1 MKTIEFLQYR
11 ASFAG
16 IPFGELQTVMSSV
29 QMGEDWMQSCCRI
42 ARRLRKVAEQ
52 SELAGRRVSAAQT
65 WRWAASTYHIAS
77 FGFHIEPGKFSL
89 KRIIRLRRLARLAY
103 LRAAQIE
110 PQKVSSVSIPCGS
123 NGNGTFINGYLRRPS
138 ATANGT
144 PLIVLL
150 NGLDSMCEV
159 EMHTF
164 GSWLLERNLAV
175 LAVDLPSSFST
186 KPRNPRFDME
196 NIAASIADWAESQSF
211 EAGKLGAFGVS
222 FGGHLVARLMA
233 GDNRFRSGVAVSPS
247 AWISRKELQLERLRG
262 MFAWSF
268 ALQTLN
274 EIDDLSSL
282 IKLEGLP
289 KPAGNLLILQ
299 MEKDELFGQEHI
311 SAFQNWGEE
320 KVSIRRR
327 QAEHVGTSQIHYWLP
342 EVCDWLQE
350 GLST

>member
-29 QMGEDWMQSCCRI
+29 QMGEDWMESCCQI
-42 ARRLRKVAEQ
+42 ARGLRKVAEQ
-52 SELAGRRVSAAQT
+52 SELAGRKVSAAQT

-77 FGFHIEPGKFSL
+77 FGFHIEPGRFSL
-89 KRIIRLRRLARLAY
+89 KKVIKLRHLARLAY
-103 LRAAQIE
+103 LRAIQNE
-110 PQKVSSVSIPCGS
+110 PQKISSVSIPC
-123 NGNGTFINGYLRRPS
+123 NGAFINGYLRRP
-138 ATANGT
+138 TAAKT

-159 EMHTF
+159 ELHTF
-164 GSWLLERNLAV
+164 GTWLLERNLAV

-186 KPRNPRFDME
+186 KPRKPRFDME
-196 NIAASIADWAESQSF
+196 NLAASIADWAESQSF

-233 GDNRFRSGVAVSPS
+233 GDSRFRSGVAVSPS
-247 AWISRKELQLERLRG
+247 AWISQRELQVERLRG

-268 ALQTLN
+268 ALQTLT
-274 EIDDLSSL
+274 EIDNLSSL
-282 IKLEGLP
+282 IRLEGLP
-289 KPAGNLLILQ
+289 KPQGNLLILQ

-311 SAFQNWGEE
+311 NAFQNWGEE
-320 KVSIRRR
+320 RVSIRRR
-327 QAEHVGTSQIHYWLP
+327 RAEHVGTSQIHYWLP

>member
-16 IPFGELQTVMSSV
+16 IPFGELQTVMSRV
-29 QMGEDWMQSCCRI
+29 QTGGDWMQSCCEI

-52 SELAGRRVSAAQT
+52 SELAGRRISAAQT

-89 KRIIRLRRLARLAY
+89 KKIIKLRRLARLAY
-103 LRAAQIE
+103 LRAIQNE
-110 PQKVSSVSIPCGS
+110 PQKVCSVSIACGDGGAS
-123 NGNGTFINGYLRRPS
+123 INGYLRRPA
-138 ATANGT
+138 ATGA

-159 EMHTF
+159 ELHTF
-164 GSWLLERNLAV
+164 GTWLLERNLAV
-175 LAVDLPSSFST
+175 LAVDLPSSFSA

-196 NIAASIADWAESQSF
+196 NLATSIADWAESQSF
-211 EAGKLGAFGVS
+211 EAGKMGAFGVS
-222 FGGHLVARLMA
+222 FGGHLAARLLA
-233 GDNRFRSGVAVSPS
+233 GDSRFRSGVAVSPS
-247 AWISRKELQLERLRG
+247 AWISHRELQVERLRG

-274 EIDDLSSL
+274 EINDLSSL
-282 IKLEGLP
+282 IRLEGLP
-289 KPAGNLLILQ
+289 KPAGNLLVLQ
-299 MEKDELFGQEHI
+299 MEKDELFGQEHTR
-311 SAFQNWGEE
+311 AFQNWGEE

>member
-16 IPFGELQTVMSSV
+16 IPFGELQTVMSRV
-29 QMGEDWMQSCCRI
+29 QTGGDWMQSCCEI

-52 SELAGRRVSAAQT
+52 SELAGRRISAAQT

-89 KRIIRLRRLARLAY
+89 KKIIKLRQLARLAY
-103 LRAAQIE
+103 LRAIQNE
-110 PQKVSSVSIPCGS
+110 PQKVCSVSIACGDGGAS
-123 NGNGTFINGYLRRPS
+123 INGYLRRPA
-138 ATANGT
+138 ATGA

-159 EMHTF
+159 ELHTF
-164 GSWLLERNLAV
+164 GTWLLERNLAV

-196 NIAASIADWAESQSF
+196 NLATSIADWAESQSF
-211 EAGKLGAFGVS
+211 EAGKMGAFGVS
-222 FGGHLVARLMA
+222 FGGHLAARLLA
-233 GDNRFRSGVAVSPS
+233 GDSRFRSGVAVSPS
-247 AWISRKELQLERLRG
+247 AWISHRELQVERLRG

-274 EIDDLSSL
+274 EINDLSSL
-282 IKLEGLP
+282 IRLEGLP
-289 KPAGNLLILQ
+289 KPAGNLLVLQ
-299 MEKDELFGQEHI
+299 MEKDELFGQEHTR
-311 SAFQNWGEE
+311 AFQNWGEE

>member
-1 MKTIEFLQYR
+1 MMKTIDFLQYR

-16 IPFGELQTVMSSV
+16 IPFGELQSVMSSV
-29 QMGEDWMQSCCRI
+29 RMGEDWMDSCFQI
-42 ARRLRKVAEQ
+42 ARRLRKTAEQ

-65 WRWAASTYHIAS
+65 WRWAACAYHIAS
-77 FGFHIEPGKFSL
+77 FGFHIEPANFSL
-89 KRIIRLRRLARLAY
+89 KRVIKLRRLARLAY
-103 LRAAQIE
+103 LRAIE
-110 PQKVSSVSIPCGS
+110 NDPQKVSSVRIPCG
-123 NGNGTFINGYLRRPS
+123 GTFINGYLRRP
-138 ATANGT
+138 AGAAET

-159 EMHTF
+159 ELHTF

-175 LAVDLPSSFST
+175 LALDFPSAFST
-186 KPRNPRFDME
+186 SPRNPRFDME
-196 NIAASIADWAESQSF
+196 NVAPAIADWAESQSF
-211 EAGKLGAFGVS
+211 ETGKLGAFGVS

-233 GDNRFRSGVAVSPS
+233 GDSRFRSGVAVSPS
-247 AWISRKELQLERLRG
+247 AWIGQRELQVERLRG

-268 ALQTLN
+268 ALRTLT

-289 KPAGNLLILQ
+289 RPSGNLLVLQ

-311 SAFQNWGEE
+311 SAFENWGGE

-342 EVCDWLQE
+342 EVCDWLRE

>member
-16 IPFGELQTVMSSV
+16 IPFGELQTVMSNV
-29 QMGEDWMQSCCRI
+29 QTGGDWMQSCCEI

-89 KRIIRLRRLARLAY
+89 KKIIKLRRLARLAY
-103 LRAAQIE
+103 LRAIQNE
-110 PQKVSSVSIPCGS
+110 PQKVCSVSIACGDGGAS
-123 NGNGTFINGYLRRPS
+123 INGYLRRPA
-138 ATANGT
+138 ATGA

-164 GSWLLERNLAV
+164 GTWLLERNLAV

-196 NIAASIADWAESQSF
+196 NLATSIADWAESQSF
-211 EAGKLGAFGVS
+211 EAGKIGAFGVS
-222 FGGHLVARLMA
+222 FGGHLAARLLA
-233 GDNRFRSGVAVSPS
+233 GDSRFRSGVAVSPS
-247 AWISRKELQLERLRG
+247 AWISHRELQVERLRG

-274 EIDDLSSL
+274 EIDALSSL
-282 IKLEGLP
+282 IRLEGLP
-289 KPAGNLLILQ
+289 KPAGNLLVLQ
-299 MEKDELFGQEHI
+299 MEKDELFGQEHTR
-311 SAFQNWGEE
+311 AFQNWGEE